1 MQTTVNVLQ
10 GFGVV
15 GSFYDASPRRVNPMV
30 VTAGTPVV
38 AVKAS
43 GVVTLTGVPTA
54 ADTISIGGYVY
65 TFKETLAAAFDVKIG
80 ISADATAKSLTKAI
94 NASGTAGVDYFA
106 GTTANLSVTAADTD
120 TAEVTVTAI
129 YEGVVGNAVV
139 FLESADNLTIAPTS
153 GVLAGGVDAYANSA
167 TVGRAFSYD
176 SSDKGLAVQ
185 GGTGVFAGILV
196 NPKSYT
202 HSGLTSTLVVENGV
216 TAELATMGHIVVK
229 PLNSAVVGY
238 SAYRDNSSG
247 EIYAYSGTGSQS
259 GKTLIAGSMFVLV
272 DSTAPNGLA
281 VLSITNP

>member
-1 MQTTVNVLQ
+1 MQTTVNTLQ

-15 GSFYDASPRRVNPMV
+15 GSFYDNSPRRVNPMA

-38 AVKAS
+38 AVAAS
-43 GVVTLTGVPTA
+43 GVITLTGVPTA
-54 ADTISIGGYVY
+54 DDTVSIGGYVY
-65 TFKETLAAAFDVKIG
+65 KFVESLAAAFDVKIG
-80 ISADATAKSLTKAI
+80 
-94 NASGTAGVDYFA
+94 AGVDYFA
-106 GTTANLSVTAADTD
+106 GTTANLSVTGADTD

-129 YEGVVGNAVV
+129 YTGVVGNAVV

-176 SSDKGLAVQ
+176 STDKGLAVQ

-229 PLNSAVVGY
+229 PANSAVVGY

-247 EIYAYSGTGSQS
+247 EIYAYSGVGSQS

-281 VLSITNP
+281 VVSITNA